1 MKVLLIDNTK
11 QDLCEFTR
19 LLERKL
25 QYFTRD
31 IIVCNSVESVID
43 LLNVEEID
51 AVILS
56 GSSLNLSQPN
66 KIEYMRKSIGT
77 LLRLH
82 ETPVLGIC
90 FGMQL
95 IATMYGGTISR
106 LSQPIQTEA
115 TIIVE
120 PGSLLLNGESKHI
133 NVTLS
138 HQDYIQT
145 VPKDFKVYSC
155 RQNCIQIIESLK
167 FLRFGVQF
175 HPEKQVQGE
184 DTCVLYNFFNY
195 IKERNS
201 LPLEIRDE
209 CRIPILFSIRSMK
222 LGEIEKKWKI
232 DRNQVMHL
240 WRHHIMI
247 WDLPAILL

>member
-19 LLERKL
+19 LLEKKIH
-25 QYFTRD
+25 YFTRD
-31 IIVCNSVESVID
+31 IIVCNSVDTVID
-43 LLNVEEID
+43 LLNVEKID

-66 KIEYMRKSIGT
+66 KMEYMRKSICT
-77 LLRLH
+77 LLRLY
-82 ETPVLGIC
+82 ETPILGIC

-106 LSQPIQTEA
+106 LLQPVQTEA
-115 TIIVE
+115 TIHVD
-120 PGSLLLNGESKHI
+120 PGSLLLNGESKNI
-133 NVTLS
+133 QITLS

-155 RQNCIQIIESLK
+155 RQDCIQIVESLK

-175 HPEKQVQGE
+175 HPEKQVEGE
-184 DTCVLYNFFNY
+184 DACILYNFFNY

-201 LPLEIRDE
+201 IPLEISDE
-209 CRIPILFSIRSMK
+209 CRIPILFSIGKMK
-222 LGEIEKKWKI
+222 MIDIEKKWNI
-232 DRNQVMHL
+232 DRNRLMCL
-240 WRHHIMI
+240 WRHHVMI
-247 WDLPAILL
+247 WNLPPILI